1 MDCCNWCNSAHTVDH
16 HISFKASDQRKSTA
30 WDLNI
35 LVLGV
40 TLQS

>member
-1 MDCCNWCNSAHTVDH
+1 MYCSYWCNSAHTVNH
-16 HISFKASDQRKSTA
+16 HNSFKASDQRESTA